1 MFKFKL
7 WAHFRKW
14 NCQVQLSLS
23 LSLTLLYVTSSF
35 LQQSSYIWQLWMV
48 CKADM
53 SLSFQSSFLGLCV
66 GHSELA
72 TCLSVPCL
80 CPTTAWLGSSTP
92 EAMNA
97 GDAVMEYISAVRL
110 KMTEPRVSRKIC
122 CSYFTCFESKC
133 DFKEAQKW
141 CVDVHPK
148 SSKLLLQACG
158 NQTWIEVFKQLTSLL
173 FFFWRW
179 RGGRSGI

>member
-1 MFKFKL
+1 
-7 WAHFRKW
+7 
-14 NCQVQLSLS
+14 
-23 LSLTLLYVTSSF
+23 
-35 LQQSSYIWQLWMV
+35 MV
-48 CKADM
+48 CKVDM
-53 SLSFQSSFLGLCV
+53 SRSFQSSFLGLCV

-80 CPTTAWLGSSTP
+80 CPKTAWLGSSTP

-97 GDAVMEYISAVRL
+97 GDAVMEYITAVRL
-110 KMTEPRVSRKIC
+110 KMTEPHVSRKIC

-148 SSKLLLQACG
+148 SSKLLLQASG
-158 NQTWIEVFKQLTSLL
+158 NQTWKEVFKQLTS
-173 FFFWRW
+173 FFWYLKTVVNNFNVSSAIKMCTGHENKHQSLPFMRLNHQN
-179 RGGRSGI
+179 